1 MTHPDI
7 KYIERYGYTRGELER
22 GRRSVYACF
31 AAVRFFRAMRGSS
44 RALTVCFVILNAAIT
59 TMKLIHRSK
68 CE

>member
-7 KYIERYGYTRGELER
+7 KYIERYGYTRGE
-22 GRRSVYACF
+22 
-31 AAVRFFRAMRGSS
+31 
-44 RALTVCFVILNAAIT
+44 LTVCFVILNAAIT